1 MTAFYDRPVD
11 SMSAIPELI
20 EQPLTREAL
29 AERYRALCDGPRFAN
44 LPGKIELDAW
54 GRMILSPA
62 SNIHGIYQ
70 ARLAQSLQRGL
81 GGVAIVEASISTN
94 PDVRVADVAWA
105 SPEFMRTHG
114 HETPFTKAPEICI
127 EVASPS
133 NSRRE
138 LHEKIAAYLAA
149 GAVEASRALR
159 SFGSTASERVSGRS
173 ARVVRLTR
181 LLADSLERIRP
192 IRV

>member
-1 MTAFYDRPVD
+1 
-11 SMSAIPELI
+11 MSATSELI

-29 AERYRALCDGPRFAN
+29 AERYRALCDDPRFAN

-54 GRMILSPA
+54 GRMIMSPA
-62 SNIHGIYQ
+62 SNIHGIFQ
-70 ARLAQSLQRGL
+70 VRLAEFLKRDL
-81 GGVAIVEASISTN
+81 GGVAMVEASISTD

-105 SPEFMRTHG
+105 STEFMRAHG

-138 LHEKIAAYLAA
+138 LSEKIAAYLAA
-149 GAVEASRALR
+149 GAVEAWIAFTQSKRVEFFGHSGQLQGT
-159 SFGSTASERVSGRS
+159 SFPVDLQ
-173 ARVVRLTR
+173 RLF
-181 LLADSLERIRP
+181 D
-192 IRV
+192 